1 MNLPVQKPLAAE
13 VSRIVNRPKLRPYQA
28 QAKSEI
34 YAAWAAGAVNV
45 LAVLPTGAGK
55 TVTFSDIL
63 HDHKGASCAIAHRQ
77 ELVSQIS
84 LALARD
90 RVRHRI
96 IGPKSVVKLCVN
108 QHMSELGVSYFDP
121 SAPCAVA
128 GVDTLVKRGGE
139 LAHWLQSVTLW
150 VQDEAHHVLEANK
163 WGTAAAMFPNAKGL
177 GVTATPLRA
186 DGKGL
191 GRHADGLFDVMVE
204 GPGMRDLIDSG
215 YLTDYRIFAPP
226 SDFVRP
232 GAESVGST
240 GDFTRQKMTTAVRR
254 SHIIG
259 DIVTHYLRIAPGK
272 LGVTFV
278 PDVETAT
285 DVAAQFNAAGVP
297 AEVVSA
303 KTPDAERI
311 AILRRFKNR
320 ELLQLVNVDLF
331 GEGFDLPAIEVV
343 SFGRPTESFGLY
355 VQQFGRV
362 LRLMLDG
369 SLYPQWDEITSEQR
383 KAHIA
388 ASSKPRGIII
398 DHVGNVERH
407 GLPDAR
413 REWSLDRRERRSSGR
428 PADVIPTWT
437 CPNCTGVWERVYTVC
452 QDPIC
457 GQPRP
462 APAARNAPEFV
473 DGDLLELDPA
483 TLAQMRGE
491 IERVDMHPE
500 AYREELAAKH
510 TPKIG
515 QMAHVKRHAE
525 RQEAQAALRESIA
538 WWAGYQRAMGRPD
551 SESYRRFFFAFGVD
565 VLTAQALNTR
575 EAINLAGRINE
586 HLGGLQNAVN

>member
-1 MNLPVQKPLAAE
+1 MLVQKPLAAE
-13 VSRIVNRPKLRPYQA
+13 VSRPRLRPYQA

-108 QHMSELGVSYFDP
+108 QHMAELGASYFDP

-128 GVDTLVKRGGE
+128 GVDTLVKRGDE

-150 VQDEAHHVLEANK
+150 VQDEAHHVLESNK

-177 GVTATPLRA
+177 GVTATPVRA

-204 GPGMRDLIDSG
+204 GPGMRDLIDAG

-232 GAESVGST
+232 GADSVGST
-240 GDFTRQKMTTAVRR
+240 GDFTRQKMTTAVRK

-303 KTPDAERI
+303 KTPDAERV

-320 ELLQLVNVDLF
+320 ELMQLVNVDLF

-369 SLYPQWDEITSEQR
+369 SLYPHWDGFTNEQR

-398 DHVGNVERH
+398 DHVGNVDRH

-413 REWSLDRRERRSSGR
+413 REWSLDRREKRKKGG
-428 PADVIPTWT
+428 ATDVIPVRT
-437 CPNCTGVWERVYTVC
+437 CLNAECLAVYERIYAAC
-452 QDPIC
+452 PFC
-457 GQPRP
+457 GHQPT
-462 APAARNAPEFV
+462 PAARNAPEFV

-500 AYREELAAKH
+500 AYREELAARH
-510 TPKIG
+510 TPVIG

-525 RQEAQAALRESIA
+525 RQEAQEALRHSIA
-538 WWAGYQRAMGRPD
+538 WWAGYQRAAGRPD

-575 EAINLAGRINE
+575 EAIELAGRINE
-586 HLGGLQNAVN
+586 HLGGLQNANI